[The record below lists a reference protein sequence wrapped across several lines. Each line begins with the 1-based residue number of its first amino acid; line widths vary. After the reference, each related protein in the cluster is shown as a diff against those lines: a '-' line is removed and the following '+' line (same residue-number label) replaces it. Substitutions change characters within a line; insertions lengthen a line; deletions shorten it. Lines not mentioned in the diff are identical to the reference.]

1 MSGRF
6 FSQEF
11 GRNIRRSP
19 LSHLGSLVMS
29 TLLFVLFNLFWVGS
43 RMVDN
48 HFTELFGQLQ
58 METFVNESVNDDVF
72 QKYISESQQIAG
84 VTRVQVITKKLA
96 RERLTDQLGKDFLG
110 ENETNPLPRSMV
122 LSLEKGFPNSLSLDS
137 LAQAFTRWPGV
148 IQISYSRVWL
158 QNTEEQLAKVE
169 QALQVV
175 MTAVLG
181 GAMLNA
187 ALLAGL
193 IVRSKT
199 RDIRQMRLLGAS
211 GIFLGGPHVAEGAL
225 LSGFSA
231 ALSWGIILAAQR
243 HFQIAEVSAA
253 LPPYE
258 QMAYVTLAAVTVG
271 VFGSALSVRLAIRK
285 AR

>member
-19 LSHLGSLVMS
+19 LSHIGSLVMS

-48 HFTELFGQLQ
+48 YFTDLFSELQ
-58 METFVNESVNDDVF
+58 METFVDGSISADVF
-72 QKYISESQQIAG
+72 EKYVTESQRIPG
-84 VTRVQVITKKLA
+84 VTRVQVITKELA
-96 RERLTDQLGKDFLG
+96 RQRLTDQLGKDFLSDDDI
-110 ENETNPLPRSMV
+110 NPLPRSIS
-122 LSLEKGFPNSLSLDS
+122 LSFEKGFPNSHRFDS
-137 LAQAFTRWPGV
+137 LANNFSAWPGV
-148 IQISYSRVWL
+148 IQVSYSRNWL
-158 QNTEEQLAKVE
+158 RKTEEQLAKVD
-169 QALQVV
+169 QALRAV
-175 MTAVLG
+175 MIAVLG

-193 IVRSKT
+193 IVRAKT
-199 RDIRQMRLLGAS
+199 RDIRQMRLLGA
-211 GIFLGGPHVAEGAL
+211 GGVFLGGPHVAEGAL
-225 LSGFSA
+225 LSGVSA

-243 HFQIAEVSAA
+243 HFQLPEVGAA
-253 LPPYE
+253 LPLYE
-258 QMAYVTLAAVTVG
+258 EMALVALAAVVVG
-271 VFGSALSVRLAIRK
+271 ILGSALSVRIAIRK